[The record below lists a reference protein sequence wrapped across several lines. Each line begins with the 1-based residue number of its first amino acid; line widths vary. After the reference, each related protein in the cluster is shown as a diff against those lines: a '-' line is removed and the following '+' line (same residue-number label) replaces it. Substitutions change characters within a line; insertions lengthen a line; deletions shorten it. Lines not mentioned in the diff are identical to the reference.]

1 MVFSQNLC
9 GCDCLSRCSSRTAR
23 RDGYIISYMY
33 CITTRSIAPTAAPA
47 DAAAASLSA
56 LQVAKAPRRTVRST
70 TATLFQRGVGDVGNG
85 HEEGRREKKGSRRTA
100 RRQQWVAEE
109 GEEEDWEE
117 DKVGEK
123 EEDKVGEKEEE
134 GKA

>member
-1 MVFSQNLC
+1 M
-9 GCDCLSRCSSRTAR
+9 
-23 RDGYIISYMY
+23 
-33 CITTRSIAPTAAPA
+33 
-47 DAAAASLSA
+47 
-56 LQVAKAPRRTVRST
+56 RST

-123 EEDKVGEKEEE
+123 EEE
-134 GKA
+134 GKARLAHPSPLPPAR